1 MQDALISPEGISILT
16 GAGIME
22 ADGDK
27 PIYVHC
33 TGEIPCVDA
42 NGNAIVTVAD
52 SAITMAAKNFKDI
65 AKLMNVEK
73 FDPDSGSA
81 ESAFG
86 FYAMLKDENGNII
99 SEPFSSKATGA
110 GKITVTPV
118 NDETDGTIEIDKS
131 TAIPGLSKTVES
143 LAGYSL
149 FLDYYEKKTS
159 GAFQIDITADKFGGY
174 FYVEASTLFRD
185 QKTGRDDPAEF
196 IIPNAKVQSN
206 FTFSMASS
214 GDPSAFDFTLD
225 AFPGRVKGTTK
236 DVLCAIQVIADLSGA
251 VDEGRKQT
259 DADATTDTTVG
270 G

>member
-1 MQDALISPEGISILT
+1 MQDSLISPEGIAILT
-16 GAGIME
+16 GAGIIE
-22 ADGDK
+22 ATDDK
-27 PIYVHC
+27 PIFVHATAEIEA
-33 TGEIPCVDA
+33 TGVTFDK
-42 NGNAIVTVAD
+42 GTVAATT
-52 SAITMAAKNFKDI
+52 AIELPASVKPTTD
-65 AKLMNVEK
+65 
-73 FDPDSGSA
+73 DR
-81 ESAFG
+81 FG
-86 FYAMLKDENGNII
+86 CYIMLKDENGNII

-110 GKITVTPV
+110 GKVTVTPA
-118 NDETDGTIEIDKS
+118 TDDKAAAFTIAKS
-131 TAIPGLSKTVES
+131 TVIPGLPES
-143 LAGYSL
+143 AKAADYSL
-149 FLDYYEKKTS
+149 FIDYYEEKKEG

-206 FTFSMASS
+206 FTFSLASS

-259 DADATTDTTVG
+259 DADATADATVG